1 MKTLELKITLL
12 SFLFLGI
19 ISVSYAQEKSPAHLG
34 LFYPVSTHGTTAA
47 EYTNSFSLHLL
58 TGLSG
63 GETGAAIYG
72 LAGIVK
78 GDLHGAQI
86 SGLWNNV
93 SGKVSG
99 VQVAGILNQSADATE
114 SAQIAG
120 VGNINLG
127 NSAFQTSGIFNTAK
141 NVNGGQI
148 AGISNLADSVDGFQ
162 VAGIANISKS
172 VNGLQVA
179 GVANISPVIDGVQ
192 VAGISS
198 VAKKVDGLQI
208 SGISNVADQVEG
220 IQISGLV
227 NRAKTVKGMQ
237 IGLINIADSSD
248 LTIGLINIVK
258 DGGDRRLGLSI
269 DENLNSFLTFRSGG
283 KRLYGVFGVGTNFDV
298 KDLPFGF
305 EAGLGMNLTESSRF
319 RLDVEGVSKYLT
331 DFEGSDF
338 SKFSFQLLPAL
349 KISERMHVFAGPSL
363 SYIHSEDLGKVEHS
377 GLVIW
382 DEVGR
387 NKYQSVLL
395 GFTAGVNVR
404 F

>member
-1 MKTLELKITLL
+1 MKTLELKTTLF
-12 SFLFLGI
+12 SFLLLGI

-47 EYTNSFSLHLL
+47 DYTNDFSLHLL

-72 LAGIVK
+72 LAGIVR
-78 GDLHGAQI
+78 GDLQGAQI

-127 NSAFQTSGIFNTAK
+127 NSAFQASGIFNTAK
-141 NVNGGQI
+141 NVNGSQI

-179 GVANISPVIDGVQ
+179 GVANISPEIDGVQ

-198 VAKKVDGLQI
+198 LAKKVDGLQI

-227 NRAKTVKGMQ
+227 NRAKIVKGMQ
-237 IGLINIADSSD
+237 IGLINIANSSD

-258 DGGDRRLGLSI
+258 NGDKRLGLSI

-283 KRLYGVFGVGTNFDV
+283 KRLYGIFGIGTNFEAADF
-298 KDLPFGF
+298 PYGF
-305 EAGLGMNLTESSRF
+305 EGGLGWNLLENNNF

-331 DFEGSDF
+331 DFEDKEF

-349 KISERMHVFAGPSL
+349 KISERIYLFAGPSL
-363 SYIHSEDLGKVEHS
+363 SYSHSEDLDKVKNS
-377 GLVIW
+377 GLMIW
-382 DEVGR
+382 DEIGR
-387 NKYQSVLL
+387 NKYQSILL
-395 GFTAGVNVR
+395 GFTAGLNVR

>member
-12 SFLFLGI
+12 SFLFLGV

-34 LFYPVSTHGTTAA
+34 LFYPVSTHGSTAA
-47 EYTNSFSLHLL
+47 DYTNSFSLHLL

-93 SGKVSG
+93 SGKVFG

-120 VGNINLG
+120 IGNINLG
-127 NSAFQTSGIFNTAK
+127 NSAFQASGIFNTAK
-141 NVNGGQI
+141 NVTGGQI

-179 GVANISPVIDGVQ
+179 GIANISPEIDGVQ

-208 SGISNVADQVEG
+208 SGIANVADQVEG

-258 DGGDRRLGLSI
+258 DGDRRLGLSI

-283 KRLYGVFGVGTNFDV
+283 KRLYGIFGVGTNFDM
-298 KDLPFGF
+298 KDLPYGF
-305 EAGLGMNLTESSRF
+305 EAGLGLNLIESRLF

-331 DFEGSDF
+331 DFEDSDF

-363 SYIHSEDLGKVEHS
+363 SYIHSEELDKVEHS

-382 DEVGR
+382 DEMR
-387 NKYQSVLL
+387 RSKYQSVVL

>member
-1 MKTLELKITLL
+1 MNEEKLIKYLL
-12 SFLFLGI
+12 QESDVEESKAVQEWIESDAENKKQFEEIKWVWNSGKLLL
-19 ISVSYAQEKSPAHLG
+19 EKS
-34 LFYPVSTHGTTAA
+34 
-47 EYTNSFSLHLL
+47 
-58 TGLSG
+58 
-63 GETGAAIYG
+63 
-72 LAGIVK
+72 
-78 GDLHGAQI
+78 
-86 SGLWNNV
+86 NV
-93 SGKVSG
+93 DENEAWHKFIKVRDG
-99 VQVAGILNQSADATE
+99 
-114 SAQIAG
+114 
-120 VGNINLG
+120 
-127 NSAFQTSGIFNTAK
+127 NTAK

-172 VNGLQVA
+172 VNGLEVA
-179 GVANISPVIDGVQ
+179 GIANISPKIDGVQ

-208 SGISNVADQVEG
+208 SGIANVADQVEG

-258 DGGDRRLGLSI
+258 DGDRRLGLSI

-283 KRLYGVFGVGTNFDV
+283 KRLYGIFGVGTNFDM
-298 KDLPFGF
+298 KDLPYGF
-305 EAGLGMNLTESSRF
+305 EAGLGLNLIESRLF

-331 DFEGSDF
+331 DFEDSDF

-363 SYIHSEDLGKVEHS
+363 SYIHSEDLDKVEHS

-382 DEVGR
+382 DEMGR
-387 NKYQSVLL
+387 SKYQSVVL

>member
-19 ISVSYAQEKSPAHLG
+19 ISISYAQEKSPAHLG

-47 EYTNSFSLHLL
+47 DYTNDFSLHLL

-72 LAGIVK
+72 LAGIVR
-78 GDLHGAQI
+78 GDLQGAQI

-93 SGKVSG
+93 SGKVTG
-99 VQVAGILNQSADATE
+99 VQVAGILNQSADATK
-114 SAQIAG
+114 SVQIAG

-127 NSAFQTSGIFNTAK
+127 NSAFQASGMFNTAK
-141 NVNGGQI
+141 NVTGGQFVGI
-148 AGISNLADSVDGFQ
+148 ANVADSVYGFQ
-162 VAGIANISKS
+162 VAGIANISRS

-179 GVANISPVIDGVQ
+179 GIANISPEIDGVQ
-192 VAGISS
+192 VGGISS
-198 VAKKVDGLQI
+198 VAKNVKGMQI
-208 SGISNVADQVEG
+208 SGISNVADQVDG

-258 DGGDRRLGLSI
+258 NGDKRLGLSI

-283 KRLYGVFGVGTNFDV
+283 KRLYGIFGVGTNFEAA
-298 KDLPFGF
+298 DLPYGF
-305 EAGLGMNLTESSRF
+305 EGGLGWNLLESNNF

-331 DFEGSDF
+331 DFEDKEF

-349 KISERMHVFAGPSL
+349 KISERIHLFAGPNL
-363 SYIHSEDLGKVEHS
+363 SYIHSDDLDKVKHS

-382 DEVGR
+382 DEKSR
-387 NKYQSVLL
+387 KNYQSVVL
-395 GFTAGVNVR
+395 GFTAGLNVR